1 VIEDELKAHEQ
12 SLQQLLECI
21 TSYGNDRNVQLLQLI
36 DLNLLLSKG
45 DHDEKKIYETLKERY
60 DECME
65 YKRSMIIYD
74 LNSLIGVNK
83 SESESSMGTSTGSSI
98 VNQSIYMYV
107 TSRFRE
113 AKVEASRTDAR

>member
-1 VIEDELKAHEQ
+1 MIEDELKVHEE

-36 DLNLLLSKG
+36 DLNLLLSK
-45 DHDEKKIYETLKERY
+45 DAHDEKKIFETVKERY

-74 LNSLIGVNK
+74 LDFLIGVNK
-83 SESESSMGTSTGSSI
+83 SESSMGTSTGSSI